1 MDERLTWS
9 ALSLPWPPKTRFGRV
24 GRLSGLG
31 PPEMGVGM
39 GDGEWA
45 GEATRGFWAWGF
57 RLLPWAT
64 GEACA
69 GAGEPAS
76 EPNLMPE
83 GGPVVGG
90 VCLMW
95 TEDLR
100 LWSPLG
106 PPLTMV
112 GMAGTAGVMLL
123 PFTGETDELLPCWAL
138 CGAPTAAG
146 APLDAIVGEEIFL
159 VALAYEL
166 RAVGGAEP
174 AATVADDPDEELF
187 AGVAEEAAI
196 GGFCAF
202 EADALMSTWAWE
214 VGGGVVGGRA
224 SAGADAIAV
233 QSSVARGAG

>member
-1 MDERLTWS
+1 MAGRDEPACALVGVGTGGAGRGGAQKKLTLS
-9 ALSLPWPPKTRFGRV
+9 VLSLPWPPKTRLGRV
-24 GRLSGLG
+24 GRPSGLG

-39 GDGEWA
+39 GEGEWA

-57 RLLPWAT
+57 RVLPWAT

-69 GAGEPAS
+69 GAGEVAR

-90 VCLMW
+90 VCLIW

-100 LWSPLG
+100 LWSPLA
-106 PPLTMV
+106 PPTMA
-112 GMAGTAGVMLL
+112 GMAGTAGVMGP
-123 PFTGETDELLPCWAL
+123 PFTGELLPW
-138 CGAPTAAG
+138 PTAGG

-166 RAVGGAEP
+166 RAVGGAVP
-174 AATVADDPDEELF
+174 AATVADDPDEAL
-187 AGVAEEAAI
+187 VAAAVWEAAT

-202 EADALMSTWAWE
+202 EVDAL
-214 VGGGVVGGRA
+214 
-224 SAGADAIAV
+224 I
-233 QSSVARGAG
+233 

>member
-1 MDERLTWS
+1 MDGRTLTLS
-9 ALSLPWPPKTRFGRV
+9 ALSLPWPPKTRLGRV

-39 GDGEWA
+39 GEGEWA

-64 GEACA
+64 GTAGA

-76 EPNLMPE
+76 EPNLMLE
-83 GGPVVGG
+83 GAAEVGG

-112 GMAGTAGVMLL
+112 GMAGTAGVMGAAVLALLL
-123 PFTGETDELLPCWAL
+123 PFTGEAEALLPC
-138 CGAPTAAG
+138 CAPTAAG

-166 RAVGGAEP
+166 RAVG
-174 AATVADDPDEELF
+174 
-187 AGVAEEAAI
+187 
-196 GGFCAF
+196 
-202 EADALMSTWAWE
+202 
-214 VGGGVVGGRA
+214 
-224 SAGADAIAV
+224 
-233 QSSVARGAG
+233 